1 MPLSPGTKLGPYV
14 ILSPLGS
21 GGMGEVYRARDTRLD
36 RAVAIKI
43 LPAHLSSDP
52 ARKQRFERE
61 AKTISGLNHPNI
73 CTLHDVGSLD
83 GLDYLV
89 MECVEGDSLA
99 QRLEKGPLPA
109 DQVLKIGAEI
119 ADALDK
125 AHRNGVVH
133 RDLKPANIMLTKSGA
148 KLLDFGLAKPT
159 APQATLATLT
169 TAAPQQNPVTQEGT
183 IVGTFQYMSP
193 EQIEGKE
200 LDGRSDVFSLGTV
213 LYEMLTGKR
222 AFDGKSQLSVASAIL
237 EKDPEPV
244 SNSVPLTPP
253 ALDHAIR
260 RCLAKDPEDRWQT
273 ARDLA
278 LELKWL
284 ATPAG
289 STDSAR
295 PFAAKPHNKFRK
307 YLPYLI
313 EAAAIIAAAYFFNP
327 RFAHNSV
334 TIERPTLRATLPPPE
349 KSQFASIETDE
360 GGVPAVSPDGRYV
373 VSPVH
378 EADGKVRLWLRAL
391 QSTEGKILP
400 GTEGSGHAFWSPD
413 SHSIAFFS
421 TGKLKRTDIDSSA
434 VYNIAEATL
443 GRGGSWNSDGTII
456 YSPSGIASIVK
467 VPASGG
473 APVPVTKLDSAAGV
487 TSHRWPQFLP
497 DGKHFLFIL
506 RSDKTNVTG
515 LYVASLDNPE
525 PHLILSTI
533 FNALYVSPGYL
544 LFVRDDALFA
554 QKFDPSSL
562 KLSGDPI
569 PLPDRVGTFS
579 PASNALFSASNNGVL
594 AYYPSQ
600 ASAEDANL
608 VLYDRSGKKST
619 ISSHMFLTASSI
631 SPDGSAVA
639 LSGYSPN
646 EWIPKIWRL
655 DLQRGTK
662 IPLTQGYGS
671 GPIWSPD
678 GQTIFFSGI
687 QPSSANV
694 GQIHKVSA
702 QGGGPEEKVF
712 GLDGFSA
719 AISSLC
725 RDGKTL
731 LFVQYPVDNPQHNS
745 LWALPLDGNAKPFQ
759 VISDDQRPSRST
771 FSPDCNWIAYENR
784 STGSREISI
793 VHFPDG
799 GHRYEVSTSG
809 GFNPVWRHDSKE
821 LFFYS
826 PGDSSI
832 SSVSVTPH
840 GQELSLGQPVSLFHV
855 HPFAPRLGVF
865 DVAPDGQKFLVFG
878 DTTSFNGTP
887 LFVVTN
893 WDSTLP
899 QH

>member
-1 MPLSPGTKLGPYV
+1 MPIAPGTKLGPYE

-21 GGMGEVYRARDTRLD
+21 GGMGDVYRARDTRLD
-36 RAVAIKI
+36 RTVAVKI

-89 MECVEGDSLA
+89 MECVEGESLA
-99 QRLEKGPLPA
+99 QRLEKGPLA
-109 DQVLKIGAEI
+109 SAQVIKIGAEL

-125 AHRNGVVH
+125 AHRSGIVH
-133 RDLKPANIMLTKSGA
+133 RDIKPANIMLTKSGT
-148 KLLDFGLAKPT
+148 KLLDFGLAKPST
-159 APQATLATLT
+159 PQATLATLT

-200 LDGRSDVFSLGTV
+200 LDGRSDIFSLGTV
-213 LYEMLTGKR
+213 LYEMLTGHR
-222 AFDGKSQLSVASAIL
+222 AFDGRSQLSVASAIL
-237 EKDPEPV
+237 EKEPAPITDT
-244 SNSVPLTPP
+244 VPLTP
-253 ALDHAIR
+253 ATLDRAIR
-260 RCLAKDPEDRWQT
+260 RCLAKDPDDRWQT

-284 ATPAG
+284 ATPTA
-289 STDSAR
+289 SSESAR
-295 PFAAKPHNKFRK
+295 PISAKPANKLRK
-307 YLPYLI
+307 YAPYII
-313 EAAAIIAAAYFFNP
+313 EALALIAVAYILGFKP
-327 RFAHNSV
+327 AHTTTV
-334 TIERPTLRATLPPPE
+334 ERHTLRATLLPPE

-391 QSTEGKILP
+391 QSSEGKILP

-421 TGKLKRTDIDSSA
+421 TGKLKRTDVDGSA
-434 VYNIAEATL
+434 VYNVADANL

-456 YSPSGIASIVK
+456 FAPGGISAIAK

-473 APVPVTKLDSAAGV
+473 TPVPVTKLDPAAGV
-487 TSHRWPQFLP
+487 ISHRWPQFLP
-497 DGKHFLFIL
+497 DGKHFVFIL
-506 RSDKTNVTG
+506 RSDKTNATG

-525 PHLILSTI
+525 PRLVLPTI

-544 LFVRDDALFA
+544 LFVRDDGLFA

-600 ASAEDANL
+600 TNAEDANL
-608 VLYDRSGKKST
+608 VWYDRSGKKST
-619 ISSHMFLTASSI
+619 LSSHMFLTASSI
-631 SPDGSAVA
+631 SPNGSAVA

-646 EWIPKIWRL
+646 EWIPRIWRM

-662 IPLTQGYGS
+662 IALTQGYGTS
-671 GPIWSPD
+671 PIWSSD
-678 GQTIFFSGI
+678 GQAIFFTGV
-687 QPSSANV
+687 QPSSANIA
-694 GQIHKVSA
+694 QIHKVSA
-702 QGGGPEEKVF
+702 TGGGTEETVF
-712 GLDGFSA
+712 GLDGFTVGA
-719 AISSLC
+719 ASLC
-725 RDGKTL
+725 SDGKTL
-731 LFVQYPVDNPQHNS
+731 LFARAPAADASHSS
-745 LWALPLDGNAKPFQ
+745 LWALPLTGDTKPFQ
-759 VISDDQRPSRST
+759 VIAGDQRPSRAA

-784 STGSREISI
+784 STGNREISI

-799 GHRYEVSTSG
+799 ARRYQVSTSG
-809 GFNPVWRHDSKE
+809 GFNPVWRHDGKE

-832 SSVSVTPH
+832 SAVSVAEH
-840 GQELSLGQPVSLFHV
+840 GQELSLGQPTPLFQV

-878 DTTSFNGTP
+878 DTTSYNGTP
-887 LFVVTN
+887 LFIVQN
-893 WDSTLP
+893 WDATLK
-899 QH
+899 

>member
-1 MPLSPGTKLGPYV
+1 MPIAPGTKLGPYE

-21 GGMGEVYRARDTRLD
+21 GGMGDVYRARDTRLD
-36 RAVAIKI
+36 RTVAVKI
-43 LPAHLSSDP
+43 LPAHLSCDP
-52 ARKQRFERE
+52 AQRQRFERE

-89 MECVEGDSLA
+89 MECVEGESLA
-99 QRLEKGPLPA
+99 QRLEKGPLPSA
-109 DQVLKIGAEI
+109 QAIKIGAEI

-125 AHRNGVVH
+125 AHRSGIVH
-133 RDLKPANIMLTKSGA
+133 RDIKPANIMLTKSGT
-148 KLLDFGLAKPT
+148 KLLDFGLAKPST
-159 APQATLATLT
+159 PQATLATLT
-169 TAAPQQNPVTQEGT
+169 TAAPNRIP
-183 IVGTFQYMSP
+183 SP
-193 EQIEGKE
+193 RKAPSSA
-200 LDGRSDVFSLGTV
+200 LSSTCLPNKLKARNSTAAATSSLSAPCSTKCSPASAPSTARV
-213 LYEMLTGKR
+213 
-222 AFDGKSQLSVASAIL
+222 QLSVASAIL
-237 EKDPEPV
+237 EKEPAPITDT
-244 SNSVPLTPP
+244 VPLTP
-253 ALDHAIR
+253 ATLDRAIR
-260 RCLAKDPEDRWQT
+260 RCLAKDPDDRWQT

-284 ATPAG
+284 ATPTA
-289 STDSAR
+289 SSESAR
-295 PFAAKPHNKFRK
+295 LVLAKPANKLRK
-307 YLPYLI
+307 YAPYII
-313 EAAAIIAAAYFFNP
+313 EALALIAVAYIGFKP
-327 RFAHNSV
+327 AHTTTV
-334 TIERPTLRATLPPPE
+334 ERPTLRATLLPPE

-360 GGVPAVSPDGRYV
+360 GGVPAVSSDGRYV

-391 QSTEGKILP
+391 QSAEGKILP

-421 TGKLKRTDIDSSA
+421 TGKLKRTDVDGSA
-434 VYNIAEATL
+434 VYNIADANL

-456 YSPSGIASIVK
+456 FAPGGISAIAK

-473 APVPVTKLDSAAGV
+473 TPVPVTKLDPAAGV
-487 TSHRWPQFLP
+487 ISHRWPQFLP
-497 DGKHFLFIL
+497 DGKHFVFIL
-506 RSDKTNVTG
+506 RSDKTNPTG

-525 PHLILSTI
+525 PHLVLPTI

-544 LFVRDDALFA
+544 LFVRDDGLFA

-600 ASAEDANL
+600 TNAEDANL
-608 VLYDRSGKKST
+608 VWYDRSGKKST
-619 ISSHMFLTASSI
+619 LSSHMFLTASSI

-646 EWIPKIWRL
+646 EWIPRIWRM

-662 IPLTQGYGS
+662 IALTQGYGTS
-671 GPIWSPD
+671 PIWSSD
-678 GQTIFFSGI
+678 GQAIFFTGVR
-687 QPSSANV
+687 PSSTNIA
-694 GQIHKVSA
+694 QIHKVSA
-702 QGGGPEEKVF
+702 AGGGTEETVF
-712 GLDGFSA
+712 GLDGFSVGA
-719 AISSLC
+719 ASVC

-731 LFVQYPVDNPQHNS
+731 LFARAPEADASHSS
-745 LWALPLDGNAKPFQ
+745 LWALPLSGDTKPFQ
-759 VISDDQRPSRST
+759 VIADDQRATRAA

-784 STGSREISI
+784 STGNREISI

-799 GHRYEVSTSG
+799 AHRYQVSASG
-809 GFNPVWRHDSKE
+809 GFNPVWRHDGKE

-826 PGDSSI
+826 PSDSSI
-832 SSVSVTPH
+832 SAVSVAEH
-840 GQELSLGQPVSLFHV
+840 GQELSLGQPIPLFQV

-878 DTTSFNGTP
+878 DTTSYNGTP
-887 LFVVTN
+887 LFIVQN
-893 WDSTLP
+893 WDAALK
-899 QH
+899 

>member
-1 MPLSPGTKLGPYV
+1 MPIAPGTKLGPYE
-14 ILSPLGS
+14 ILAPLGS
-21 GGMGEVYRARDTRLD
+21 GGMGDVYRARDTRLD
-36 RAVAIKI
+36 RTVAVKI

-89 MECVEGDSLA
+89 MECVEGESLA
-99 QRLEKGPLPA
+99 QRLEKGPLPSA
-109 DQVLKIGAEI
+109 QVTKIGAEL

-125 AHRNGVVH
+125 AHRSGIVH
-133 RDLKPANIMLTKSGA
+133 RDIKPANIMLTKSGT
-148 KLLDFGLAKPT
+148 KLLDFGLAKPAT
-159 APQATLATLT
+159 PQATLATLT

-200 LDGRSDVFSLGTV
+200 LDGRSDIFSLGTV
-213 LYEMLTGKR
+213 LYEMLTGRR

-237 EKDPEPV
+237 EKEPAPITDT
-244 SNSVPLTPP
+244 VPLTP
-253 ALDHAIR
+253 ATLDRAIR
-260 RCLAKDPEDRWQT
+260 RCLAKDPDDRWQT

-284 ATPAG
+284 ATPTA
-289 STDSAR
+289 STESAR
-295 PFAAKPHNKFRK
+295 PFAAKPVNKLRK
-307 YLPYLI
+307 YAPYII
-313 EAAAIIAAAYFFNP
+313 EALILIAVAYILGFKP
-327 RFAHNSV
+327 THTTTV
-334 TIERPTLRATLPPPE
+334 ERPTLRATLLPPE

-378 EADGKVRLWLRAL
+378 ETDGKVRLWLRAL
-391 QSTEGKILP
+391 QSSEGKILP

-421 TGKLKRTDIDSSA
+421 TGKLKRTDVDGSA
-434 VYNIAEATL
+434 VYNVADANL

-456 YSPSGIASIVK
+456 FSPNGIAAIVK

-473 APVPVTKLDSAAGV
+473 TPVPVTKLDPASGV

-497 DGKHFLFIL
+497 DGKHFVFIL
-506 RSDKTNVTG
+506 RSDKSNVTG
-515 LYVASLDNPE
+515 LYVASVDNPE
-525 PHLILSTI
+525 PRLVLPTI
-533 FNALYVSPGYL
+533 FNALYVSPGYI
-544 LFVRDDALFA
+544 LFVRDDGLFA
-554 QKFDPSSL
+554 QKFDPASL

-608 VLYDRSGKKST
+608 VWYDRSGKKST
-619 ISSHMFLTASSI
+619 LSSHMFLTASAI
-631 SPDGSAVA
+631 SPDGSTIA

-646 EWIPKIWRL
+646 EWIPRIWRM

-662 IPLTQGYGS
+662 VPLTQGFS
-671 GPIWSPD
+671 TSPNWSPD
-678 GQTIFFSGI
+678 GQTIFFTGV
-687 QPSSANV
+687 QASSANIA
-694 GQIHKVSA
+694 QIHKVSA
-702 QGGGPEEKVF
+702 AGGGAEETVF
-712 GLDGFSA
+712 GLDGFTLGA
-719 AISSLC
+719 ASLC
-725 RDGKTL
+725 GDGKTL
-731 LFVQYPVDNPQHNS
+731 LFVRAQAADVSHTS
-745 LWALPLDGNAKPFQ
+745 LWALPLTGDTKPFQ
-759 VISDDQRPSRST
+759 VIAEDQRPTRAA

-784 STGSREISI
+784 STGNREISI

-799 GHRYEVSTSG
+799 GRRYQVSGSG
-809 GFNPVWRHDSKE
+809 GFNPVWRHDGKE

-826 PGDSSI
+826 PSDSSI
-832 SSVSVTPH
+832 SAVSVQEKA
-840 GQELSLGQPVSLFHV
+840 QELSLGQPNPLFQV

-878 DTTSFNGTP
+878 DTTSYNGTP
-887 LFVVTN
+887 LFIVQN
-893 WDSTLP
+893 WDANLK
-899 QH
+899 